1 MGVHKHMHERIQENG
16 HAIITTRI
24 HMKEETDH
32 KCDAAVMVHMKESYL
47 TIGFTEN
54 EQEGIR
60 KLPVLLQ
67 IEDIDL
73 LPVSYTHLL
82 AQ

>member
-60 KLPVLLQ
+60 KLPVLFA
-67 IEDIDL
+67 DRRHRRTT
-73 LPVSYTHLL
+73 VSHLITTPT
-82 AQ
+82 

>member
-1 MGVHKHMHERIQENG
+1 MGVHEHMHERIQENG

-32 KCDAAVMVHMKESYL
+32 KCDAAVMVHMKESHL

-67 IEDIDL
+67 IEDIDVL
-73 LPVSYTHLL
+73 QYHI
-82 AQ
+82 